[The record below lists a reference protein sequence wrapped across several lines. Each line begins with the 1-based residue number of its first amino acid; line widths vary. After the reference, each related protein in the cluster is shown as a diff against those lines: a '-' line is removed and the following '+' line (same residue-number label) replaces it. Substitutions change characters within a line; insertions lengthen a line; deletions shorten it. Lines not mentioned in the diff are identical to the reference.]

1 MLTGSKTTAATAKRR
16 SQASRREESDKQ
28 MLRAATKLIGTR
40 GAAGTTLA
48 DVGLEAGYSRGL
60 PIERYG
66 SKFGLLEAVLKT
78 MDHWFQG
85 QLDTAIAG
93 KEGVAALKAR
103 MASHVEGA
111 RRNPVAMAA
120 LYSIYVESLFA
131 MPDLRPLVTDL
142 TDRWREGFALN
153 LRQGQQLGEIPAT
166 INCNQYAAIILGAM
180 RGLMIEH
187 LIGEKTAN
195 LRAVDAALSRLVEDI
210 IESRSIAEGKGKR
223 K

>member
-1 MLTGSKTTAATAKRR
+1 
-16 SQASRREESDKQ
+16 
-28 MLRAATKLIGTR
+28 
-40 GAAGTTLA
+40 
-48 DVGLEAGYSRGL
+48 
-60 PIERYG
+60 
-66 SKFGLLEAVLKT
+66 

-85 QLDTAIAG
+85 QLDAALEG
-93 KEGVAALKAR
+93 KEGVIALKAR

-131 MPDLRPLVTDL
+131 MPDLKPLVTDL

-153 LRQGQQLGEIPAT
+153 LRQGQKLGEIPTT

-187 LIGEKTAN
+187 LIGEKNSN
-195 LRAVDAALSRLVEDI
+195 LRAVDAALSRLLEDI
-210 IESRSIAEGKGKR
+210 IMSRSTVVDKGKR